1 MLGHFG
7 VDGETW
13 RGGPNPG
20 IAASSASLQQG
31 HSCLDTLVGME
42 DMVKFMSYAV
52 LSLLNDVLYLSLLLL
67 LLLQMAKLCFEA
79 VDSI

>member
-7 VDGETW
+7 MDGEAW

-42 DMVKFMSYAV
+42 DMVKFMSM
-52 LSLLNDVLYLSLLLL
+52 L
-67 LLLQMAKLCFEA
+67 F
-79 VDSI
+79 